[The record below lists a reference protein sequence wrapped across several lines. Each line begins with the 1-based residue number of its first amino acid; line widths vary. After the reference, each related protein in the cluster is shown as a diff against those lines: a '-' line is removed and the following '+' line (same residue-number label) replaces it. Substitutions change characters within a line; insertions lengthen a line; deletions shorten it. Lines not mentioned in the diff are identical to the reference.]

1 MWHLELLE
9 RPQGWGERLEAH
21 QFGEI
26 FLAKSSGNSEQ
37 FAPSS
42 TSFAGRAAEFLGSH
56 QPKDFLDRPYVLVS
70 GKGGVGKS
78 FVAAALAAL
87 QSDLGRSPLLVET
100 GDRSYFQELM
110 GLTEVHQQAQPTPL
124 GFDLVCWSGEGCL
137 REYVLHLLKLE
148 KIYRMFFEN
157 RVMRALVNVAP
168 GLNEIAILGKLTSG
182 LRRVGPRM
190 AHQRMIVDLPAT
202 GHALA
207 MLRAPLGLLEAVQV
221 GPMASNSRDVHA
233 LLCEPRATAMIVVTL
248 LEELPVTETL
258 EFVAALK
265 REFAMPI
272 FIVVNRT
279 QAAPAPQA
287 ELQKLLVAELT
298 MEMPVKPS
306 AQDATA
312 NAIQSD
318 VREFIRGLIARDQ
331 SEAQARQ
338 ALHEGLRQLGM
349 SPETCIAEIPRY
361 WAESPLDMIR
371 SAKEELRKSLMTSS

>member
-1 MWHLELLE
+1 LTALKAVGGRFGDL
-9 RPQGWGERLEAH
+9 QC
-21 QFGEI
+21 GEI
-26 FLAKSSGNSEQ
+26 FLAKSSRNSDQ
-37 FAPSS
+37 VAQTS
-42 TSFAGRAAEFLGSH
+42 TPFAGRAAEFLGSH

-87 QSDLGRSPLLVET
+87 QLDLGRAPLLVET

-110 GLTEVHQQAQPTPL
+110 GLTEVHQQPQPTPL

-190 AHQRMIVDLPAT
+190 VHQRMIVDLPAT

-233 LLCEPRATAMIVVTL
+233 LLCEPRATAMVVVTL

-258 EFVAALK
+258 EFVAALQ

-279 QAAPAPQA
+279 QAAPAPQS
-287 ELQKLLVAELT
+287 ELQKLLSAELAD
-298 MEMPVKPS
+298 EAS
-306 AQDATA
+306 AQDTTT
-312 NAIQSD
+312 NKIQSD

-361 WAESPLDMIR
+361 WAEAPLDMIR

>member
-1 MWHLELLE
+1 MNVGANPAQAADL
-9 RPQGWGERLEAH
+9 GGAT
-21 QFGEI
+21 G
-26 FLAKSSGNSEQ
+26 
-37 FAPSS
+37 PSFS
-42 TSFAGRAAEFLGSH
+42 GRAADFLGAH
-56 QPKDFLDRPYVLVS
+56 QPQDFLDRPYVLVS

-87 QSDLGRSPLLVET
+87 QVDLGRSPLLVET

-110 GLTEVHQQAQPTPL
+110 GLTEVHQQPQRTPL

-190 AHQRMIVDLPAT
+190 AHQRMVVDMPAT

-233 LLCEPRATAMIVVTL
+233 LLREPRATAMVVVTL

-258 EFVAALK
+258 EFVAAVK

-272 FIVVNRT
+272 FIVANRT
-279 QAAPAPQA
+279 QAAPAPQP
-287 ELQKLLVAELT
+287 ELRSLIASESLNE
-298 MEMPVKPS
+298 
-306 AQDATA
+306 
-312 NAIQSD
+312 D
-318 VREFIRGLIARDQ
+318 VREFIRGMMARDQ
-331 SEAQARQ
+331 SEAHARQ
-338 ALHEGLRQLGM
+338 ALHEGLRQLGLE
-349 SPETCIAEIPRY
+349 PETCVAEIPRY
-361 WAESPLDMIR
+361 WAAPPLDMIR
-371 SAKEELRKSLMTSS
+371 RAKEELRKSLMTSS